1 MATGRTLGKATTGD
15 DRRGPARRFLREW
28 PLILVLAVAATSL
41 WIVADNHFKRG
52 TVLFGLAICLAA
64 FLRAVLP
71 NGAVGMLRVR
81 SRFVDV
87 LTMAALG
94 GSTLVAALI
103 VPPPG

>member
-1 MATGRTLGKATTGD
+1 MSAGRSLVKATAED
-15 DRRGPARRFLREW
+15 HRRRAGWRFLREW
-28 PLILVLAVAATSL
+28 PLILVLTIVALSL

-52 TVLFGLAICLAA
+52 TVLFALAICLAA

-71 NGAVGMLRVR
+71 NGTVGMLRVR

-94 GSTLVAALI
+94 GSTLIAALI

>member
-1 MATGRTLGKATTGD
+1 VRATTKD
-15 DRRGPARRFLREW
+15 RGPSWRFVREW
-28 PLILVLAVAATSL
+28 PLILVLAVVAASL
-41 WIVADNHFKRG
+41 WIVADDHFKRG
-52 TVLFGLAICLAA
+52 TVLFALAICLAA
-64 FLRAVLP
+64 LLRAVLP
-71 NGAVGMLRVR
+71 NGTIGMLRVR

>member
-1 MATGRTLGKATTGD
+1 MRATTR
-15 DRRGPARRFLREW
+15 DRGRGAGRRFVLEW
-28 PLILVLAVAATSL
+28 PLILVLAVVATSL
-41 WIVADNHFKRG
+41 WIVADNHFKSG
-52 TVLFGLAICLAA
+52 TVLFALAICLAA

-87 LTMAALG
+87 VTMAVLG